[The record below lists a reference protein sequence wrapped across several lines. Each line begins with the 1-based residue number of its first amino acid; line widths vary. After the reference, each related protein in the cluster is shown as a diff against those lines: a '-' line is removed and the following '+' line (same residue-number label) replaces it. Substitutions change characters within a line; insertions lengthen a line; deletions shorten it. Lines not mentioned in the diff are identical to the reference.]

1 MFNKLLFDNVILG
14 DTEFEFGGVDGNP
27 LRPVCAVFK
36 NLTTG
41 QEWRLRRGELGDRPP
56 FSTGPETLF
65 VAYYASAEIGF
76 FRAAGWPTPARILDL
91 FTDFR
96 NFTNGLPVES
106 NKLIHALE
114 YFGLDTIGAHYKS
127 QMIDL
132 ILRAPPWTG
141 EEWQAILDYCA
152 GDVCALE
159 RLLLA
164 MLPYIDL
171 PRALFR
177 GRYMGNLAV
186 VESFGVPVDV
196 ERLSLAR
203 KHWTDIQDDLIAEVD
218 TDYGVFDGRTFKE
231 ERFEAYLERHNIP
244 WPRLESGRLDLD
256 DSKRKTFREMAKLY
270 PSISPLRELRHAL
283 STMRLFSDLT
293 IGEDS
298 RNRALL
304 SAFGSITGRNQPSNA
319 RFIFGTSTWIRGFIK
334 PPPGHGIAYIDWTS
348 QEVGIA
354 AALSGDKN
362 MMADFNA
369 GDPYI
374 QFGIRAGL
382 LPAGATK
389 SSAEASHPGVRD
401 MIKACVLGVQYGM
414 GQETLAFRI
423 GKSTVTARG
432 LIRAHQEQ
440 YQDFW
445 KMADS
450 AVACAMQGQSI
461 GTVFGFNVR
470 ASRQARWRSL
480 MNFPIQ
486 ANGAEMMRL
495 ACCMAVE
502 SGIEVCAPVHD
513 AFLICAP
520 LDQLDARVAEMKFVM
535 EEASRIVLDGFT
547 IKADCPEFDG
557 DGKLV
562 EFPQIVRYPNHYM
575 IKRGVGMW
583 TKVMKLLER
592 FQEEERSEVA

>member
-1 MFNKLLFDNVILG
+1 MFDKLPFDNVILG

-27 LRPVCAVFK
+27 QRPVCAVFK

-41 QEWRLRRGELGDRPP
+41 QEWRLRRGAFGRRPP
-56 FSTGPETLF
+56 FSTGPDTLF
-65 VAYYASAEIGF
+65 VAYYASAEMGF
-76 FRAAGWPTPARILDL
+76 FRALDWPMPVRILDL
-91 FTDFR
+91 FTEFR
-96 NFTNGLPVES
+96 NLTNGLPVES
-106 NKLIHALE
+106 NKLIYALE
-114 YFGLDTIGAHYKS
+114 YFGLDTIGAHYKDR
-127 QMIDL
+127 MIDL
-132 ILRAPPWTG
+132 ILRGPPWTE

-152 GDVCALE
+152 GDVYALE
-159 RLLLA
+159 RLLPA

-186 VESFGVPVDV
+186 VESFGVPVDAAL
-196 ERLSLAR
+196 LSLAQ
-203 KHWTDIQDDLIAEVD
+203 KHWTDIQDDLIAEID
-218 TDYGVFDGRTFKE
+218 ADYGVFDGRTFKE
-231 ERFEAYLERHNIP
+231 ERFEAYLDRNNIP

-256 DSKRKTFREMAKLY
+256 DSKRHTFREMAKIY

-293 IGEDS
+293 IGEDG

-304 SAFGSITGRNQPSNA
+304 SAFRSITGRNQPSNA
-319 RFIFGTSTWIRGFIK
+319 NFIFGTSTWIRGFIK
-334 PPPGHGIAYIDWTS
+334 PLPGHGIAYIDWSS

-362 MMADFNA
+362 MMADYA
-369 GDPYI
+369 TGDPYI

-389 SSAEASHPGVRD
+389 TSAEETHPGVRD

-414 GQETLAFRI
+414 GDKTLAFRI
-423 GKSTVTARG
+423 GKSTATARQ
-432 LIRAHQEQ
+432 LIYAHQEQ
-440 YQDFW
+440 YKTFW
-445 KMADS
+445 KMADA
-450 AVACAMQGQSI
+450 AVACAMQGQTIS
-461 GTVFGFNVR
+461 TVYGWNVR
-470 ASRQARWRSL
+470 AGPDANWRSL
-480 MNFPIQ
+480 MNWPIQ
-486 ANGAEMMRL
+486 SNAAEMMRL

-502 SGIEVCAPVHD
+502 RGIEVCAPVHD

-520 LDQLDARVAEMKFVM
+520 LDQLDAYVAEMKFIM

-547 IKADCPEFDG
+547 IRADCPEFDG
-557 DGKLV
+557 NGKLM
-562 EFPQIVRYPNHYM
+562 EFPQIVRYPNCYM

-592 FQEEERSEVA
+592 FKEEERSEVA